1 MAKRTTKQATDK
13 QSKNSGR
20 GRGNTANL
28 KPWPKG
34 VSGNPKGRPRA
45 RTLSEAYR
53 AWLSQPSEKSPQRT
67 NADMVAEAIGKQAL
81 AGNIGAAQE
90 MADRIEGRPRQS
102 VELKG
107 DHEKLDLIERT
118 ISALQERQNMS
129 RDEAVEYLSTLK
141 PEISRWIN

>member
-1 MAKRTTKQATDK
+1 MVKKVTVKQRNNSEGRKR
-13 QSKNSGR
+13 R
-20 GRGNTANL
+20 MANL

-34 VSGNPKGRPRA
+34 VSGNPAGRPKS

-53 AWLSQPSEKSPQRT
+53 AWLSRPSEKDPERT

-81 AGNIGAAQE
+81 SGTIAAAQE

-141 PEISRWIN
+141 PEINRWIN